1 MKLKILVAL
10 LLFLIGCSP
19 RVTGDLPEFSASSRS
34 VIVDTDMALD
44 DWTAVL
50 YALQRPDLEVVAITV
65 TGAGEAHCAPGMKH
79 ALELIQ
85 LVGKSN
91 IPVAC
96 GRETPV
102 EGGHEFPIEWRD
114 SVDSLA
120 GLELPDSA
128 ELPDGRSAPELITD
142 LVSANSNEITIL
154 TLGPLTNLADAFA
167 AHPELADQIPMI
179 YVMGGAVR
187 TEGNVADDW
196 LAEWNIYA
204 DPLSAQAVL
213 DSGVALTLVPL
224 DATNFAPIRLEFY
237 RALRDQRTSLAAE
250 FVFQAL
256 TVNYDLISAR
266 SLYFWD
272 PLTAAIL
279 SDESLATFETMKL
292 RVLQDGVTS
301 GQTVEAA
308 DGTPV
313 RVAVSA
319 DGASFENNLLG
330 VLNLKWSE

>member
-1 MKLKILVAL
+1 MKFKSLFAFILVL
-10 LLFLIGCSP
+10 TGCGSP
-19 RVTGDLPEFSASSRS
+19 ITGALPEFSATPRS

-50 YALQRPDLEVVAITV
+50 YTLQRPDLNVVAITV
-65 TGAGEAHCAPGMKH
+65 TGAGEAHCEPGMKH

-102 EGGHEFPIEWRD
+102 AGGHEFPVEWRD

-120 GLELPDSA
+120 GLDLPDSA
-128 ELPDGRSAPELITD
+128 ELPDERSAPQLIVD
-142 LVSANSNEITIL
+142 LVSTRPGELTIL
-154 TLGPLTNLADAFA
+154 TLGPLTNLADAFDTN
-167 AHPELADQIPMI
+167 PDLAGQISMI

-187 TEGNVADDW
+187 TDGNVAEDW

-204 DPLSAQAVL
+204 DPRAAQAIL
-213 DSGVALTLVPL
+213 DSGDALTFVPL
-224 DATNFAPIRLEFY
+224 DATNYAPIRLEFY
-237 RALRDQRTSLAAE
+237 RALRDQRTSPAAE

-256 TVNYDLISAR
+256 TANYDLISAH

-279 SDESLATFETMKL
+279 SDENLATFETMRL
-292 RVLQDGVTS
+292 RVLQDGALS
-301 GQTVEAA
+301 GQTVEDADGAIVRVATSA
-308 DGTPV
+308 DGT
-313 RVAVSA
+313 
-319 DGASFENNLLG
+319 SFENILLG
-330 VLNLKWSE
+330 VLNLE